1 MEIISHR
8 GLWKKDH
15 EKNSVKAFQRSFEKG
30 FGTETDLRDLDGK
43 IIISHDMPRSEESL
57 LTFEDF
63 LEIYKPYDSLT
74 LALNIKADGLQEA
87 LIKILKKHPIKNYVL
102 FDMSVP
108 DLVQTSKTELKFISR
123 LSEYEEEIPQLSR
136 FSEGVWLDEF
146 SESWIDSDLILRLSE
161 NYRRVFLVSDEL
173 HGRNHLKKWEFLK
186 QFDLFTLK
194 NIVMCTDLPEAA
206 QDYFNE

>member
-1 MEIISHR
+1 
-8 GLWKKDH
+8 
-15 EKNSVKAFQRSFEKG
+15 
-30 FGTETDLRDLDGK
+30 
-43 IIISHDMPRSEESL
+43 
-57 LTFEDF
+57 
-63 LEIYKPYDSLT
+63 
-74 LALNIKADGLQEA
+74 
-87 LIKILKKHPIKNYVL
+87 
-102 FDMSVP
+102 MSVP
-108 DLVQTSKTELKFISR
+108 DLVQTSKTDLKFISR